1 MHDDIKD
8 IQDKFQVFENTQQ
21 KIQAKLEDTELLR
34 ELFLEYEVK
43 MRKMY
48 NDYSSKT
55 ESMRKQ
61 LSDTVQLTKVHEDKM
76 ARISE
81 EIKRMDVT
89 RGQMQ
94 EEIREFEKLC

>member
-1 MHDDIKD
+1 MQDDIKD
-8 IQDKFQVFENTQQ
+8 IQEKFQVFENIQE

-89 RGQMQ
+89 RG
-94 EEIREFEKLC
+94 